1 MAASKNGIELLEK
14 QELNKEQS
22 LKSALSQLE
31 KAFGKGAVM
40 RMNEAAAERVEA
52 IPTGSVSLDTA
63 LGIGGIPRGRI
74 TEIYGTESSGKT
86 TIALQIIAEAQR
98 KGGLALFVDAE
109 HALDV
114 EYARALG
121 VDVEKLYIS
130 QPATGEEALEIMDA
144 MIRSGALDVVVL
156 D

>member
-1 MAASKNGIELLEK
+1 MMAASKNGIELLER

-86 TIALQIIAEAQR
+86 TIALQIIARPSARGAWRCLWTPNTPWTSNTPALWEWTWRSCTFRSLPQER
-98 KGGLALFVDAE
+98 K
-109 HALDV
+109 
-114 EYARALG
+114 RW
-121 VDVEKLYIS
+121 
-130 QPATGEEALEIMDA
+130 
-144 MIRSGALDVVVL
+144 RSWMR
-156 D
+156 